1 MGNQKSKN
9 RSFGKIE
16 PVGIFETIKVTA
28 DGIVV
33 PGLHWERMSKGGKL
47 LGITIPAYDEW
58 LNKIETYLKETK
70 IEQLPFALR
79 AEIRKD
85 PSLIS
90 DQSQNH
96 NHNNQWLFS
105 TRAISYTREQ
115 YEEGVRVLFM
125 PEHRV
130 DPIPLNYIK
139 SADFLDAAAAL
150 RAVQGSG
157 AFEGIW
163 LNSRG
168 QIMEGTRS
176 NVFFVKNGHLYTPS
190 LESGCLAGIR
200 RRIVIEKAL
209 ELTIPFS
216 EGVYYPKDLL
226 NADEV
231 FLTNSLMEVMPVSE
245 LEEKV
250 FQLDGTLGRRLLLAI
265 HGIAALDHP

>member
-1 MGNQKSKN
+1 MGNQNSKCG
-9 RSFGKIE
+9 SFDKIE
-16 PVGIFETIKVTA
+16 RIGVFETIKVTA

-58 LNKIETYLKETK
+58 LNEIETYLRETE
-70 IEQLPFALR
+70 IEQLPVALR

-105 TRAISYTREQ
+105 TRAVSSTREQ

-125 PEHRV
+125 PEHRS

-139 SADFLDAAAAL
+139 SADFLDTAAAL

-176 NVFFVKNGHLYTPS
+176 NIFFVKDGHLYTPS

-216 EGVYYPKDLL
+216 EGVYYPEDLL

-231 FLTNSLMEVMPVSE
+231 FLTNSLMDVMPVRE

-250 FQLDGTLGRRLLLAI
+250 FRLDGTLGRRLSLPI
-265 HGIAALDHP
+265 